1 MCWEMYRRAVTTYLR
16 RGPYKAKWQQQR
28 TLNPANWISVCVCVM
43 QLFYRKVAIFWFCI
57 CTHHYCTC
65 KSCLVLRLGIVNW
78 HPCLISFFAV
88 LCLHDVVNATEKGI
102 IEEAEPP
109 VLQQPYACK
118 YQYNTVSKH
127 WKRIP
132 QSSLYHSSKS
142 EDFFCSHACLSPS
155 LAPSQ
160 ERQRGQAGA
169 AGQRDNAD
177 DPANDAILHLLKRAV
192 GKLRNWRL

>member
-1 MCWEMYRRAVTTYLR
+1 
-16 RGPYKAKWQQQR
+16 
-28 TLNPANWISVCVCVM
+28 M

-127 WKRIP
+127 
-132 QSSLYHSSKS
+132 
-142 EDFFCSHACLSPS
+142 
-155 LAPSQ
+155 
-160 ERQRGQAGA
+160 
-169 AGQRDNAD
+169 
-177 DPANDAILHLLKRAV
+177 
-192 GKLRNWRL
+192 